1 MTDTRLRQTGGE
13 HSPPPHRN
21 LKLIVPL
28 IVAGLLTWL
37 ALINTASATAIG
49 LGLSALYLM
58 YRLNDD

>member
-1 MTDTRLRQTGGE
+1 
-13 HSPPPHRN
+13 
-21 LKLIVPL
+21 LIVPL

-37 ALINTASATAIG
+37 ALVNPASATAIG